1 MKNKLLILIIVLLL
15 ESCSSECNEYVE
27 MIRNQAYHGT
37 ILKKYLHKN
46 RDTPYIVLRKA
57 NGRIETVFIDYLIY
71 DRVDSADYIVKQYG
85 TLKHVVYRND
95 SEREIGRA

>member
-1 MKNKLLILIIVLLL
+1 
-15 ESCSSECNEYVE
+15 

-37 ILKKYLHKN
+37 IVKKYLHKN

-95 SEREIGRA
+95 SERVFYPVCGNHIYKDDIVLEKRLYNN